1 MHTDARTLDDG
12 AVLEGDLCIVGA
24 GAAGLSVALEW
35 VGAPHSVLLLEGG
48 GFDLEPAMQDLY
60 RGEIVGQPY
69 FPLQAARLHYF
80 GGTTGHW
87 SGFCST
93 YDAIDFEQR
102 SWVPHSGWPIGRE
115 ELDPFYARAHRLLDL
130 GPYEYDA
137 GAWARRD
144 PELAAL
150 PVDPRVVWTK
160 MWHFSPPT
168 RFGTKY
174 RDAIV
179 GARNVHLYTHANVC
193 EVEAN
198 DALTAVRGLRV
209 RTLGGKELAVRARRY
224 VLACSTI
231 QNARLLL
238 ASNRQATA
246 GLGNAHDLVGRYFM
260 EHIEMPAAELV
271 LAPPHAARTKLYAFD
286 FGRTK
291 ARGELA
297 LSAAVQREHGILNG
311 TASLAPGAL
320 GEAVQ
325 STFQFLNPDVLAAMM
340 AWEKG
345 GKVGPPPLASPNSPR
360 ADSARAAAP
369 RFFHLATRQEQAPN
383 PDSRVTLSAE
393 RDALGMPRVKLDWRL
408 TELDKRSMRT
418 FYELLGRELGRTGAG
433 RVQIRGWLLDDERN
447 WPAFLSGGWHHMG
460 TTRMHPDPAR
470 GVVDVNCRVHGLGNL
485 YVAGAAVY
493 PTAGAANPTLTLVAL
508 SLRLSDHLKTTP
520 A

>member
-1 MHTDARTLDDG
+1 MRARWPSRSCSACWAPTACASSASATDGWCRRRGAPRRCARRSRTERVARHGRRWRSRSGTTSRRGGSCSWTGGCCPPPRRDSARSSPSRLPSAVGTSRMHTDARSLDDG

-35 VGAPHSVLLLEGG
+35 VGAAHRVLLLEGG

-102 SWVPHSGWPIGRE
+102 PWVPHSGWPIRRE

-160 MWHFSPPT
+160 MWRFSPPT

-209 RTLGGKELAVRARRY
+209 RTLGGKELVVRARRY

-271 LAPPHAARTKLYAFD
+271 LAPPHSARTKLYAFD

-297 LSAAVQREHGILNG
+297 LSAAAQREHGILN
-311 TASLAPGAL
+311 
-320 GEAVQ
+320 
-325 STFQFLNPDVLAAMM
+325 
-340 AWEKG
+340 
-345 GKVGPPPLASPNSPR
+345 
-360 ADSARAAAP
+360 
-369 RFFHLATRQEQAPN
+369 
-383 PDSRVTLSAE
+383 
-393 RDALGMPRVKLDWRL
+393 
-408 TELDKRSMRT
+408 
-418 FYELLGRELGRTGAG
+418 
-433 RVQIRGWLLDDERN
+433 
-447 WPAFLSGGWHHMG
+447 
-460 TTRMHPDPAR
+460 
-470 GVVDVNCRVHGLGNL
+470 
-485 YVAGAAVY
+485 
-493 PTAGAANPTLTLVAL
+493 
-508 SLRLSDHLKTTP
+508 
-520 A
+520 